1 MATDQTAPQDRPL
14 PRGTVLGST
23 YRVGQ
28 QLGKGGMGSVY
39 RATHCRL
46 ERNFAIKVL
55 HAAVEQDGQS
65 LSRFE
70 QEALVTSKL
79 GHPHIVEVI
88 DFNHSSEGFPYIVME
103 LLEGEDLGA
112 RLRRVGQLG
121 LGLIASV
128 IRQTAEALEA
138 AHKSG
143 IVHRDLKP
151 ENIFLCRR
159 GKRNDFIKLLD
170 FGMSKVSGRA
180 NNLTRTGEVFGTPWY
195 MAPEQITGE
204 GIDPRTDIFSLGAI
218 AYRMATGRLAFPGDN
233 LHQVIYRVVNKD
245 PSPMSEYLSTLPRD
259 FERVV
264 ARAMHKDKDK
274 RDNFVSDFAHDLSV
288 AIEQEIGDISPFTE
302 DIPSEDFTPPNGDA
316 LIDGATVADIPL
328 GSLQGVADQPALSS
342 TLPPGTAAAYVES
355 DSTVAAPPAPVTNRK
370 TLLLIVIVGLG
381 LIGAGVAILFN
392 NPVVVEERKPVAR
405 RATVA
410 VDMGLRLR
418 QPLTKKNAPD
428 ATHSASGPAAVD
440 AGMSRQLAGPSVD
453 ATPTVATRPVAVRT
467 ASTRKSPTKRSTRR
481 RRSTRRVKKSGS
493 TTSKASGKVTSK
505 VTSKVSGPPGKIS
518 IFTLFNDSP
527 QTALV
532 YIDGKR
538 VDHSP
543 VTNHRLSP
551 GKHRIKV
558 KQPGFRAKTKSIR
571 LKSDQSL
578 KVVLDL
584 EKL

>member
-1 MATDQTAPQDRPL
+1 MALDQAATGDRPL
-14 PRGTVLGST
+14 PQGTILGST
-23 YRVGQ
+23 YRVEQ

-46 ERNFAIKVL
+46 EREFAVKVL
-55 HAAVEQDGQS
+55 HAAVERDEQS

-88 DFNHSSEGFPYIVME
+88 DFNHSAEGYPYIVME

-121 LGLIASV
+121 LGLIASI

-138 AHKSG
+138 AHRSG

-195 MAPEQITGE
+195 MAPEQITGA
-204 GIDPRTDIFSLGAI
+204 GVDPRSDIFSLGAI
-218 AYRMATGRLAFPGDN
+218 TYRMATGRLAFPGDN

-274 RDNFVSDFAHDLSV
+274 RYNFVSDFAHDLSV
-288 AIEQEIGDISPFTE
+288 AIEQELGDLSPFTE
-302 DIPSEDFTPPNGDA
+302 DIPSEDFIAPESDSIA
-316 LIDGATVADIPL
+316 SELRDGATVADIPVD
-328 GSLQGVADQPALSS
+328 SLSLPGGQPALSS
-342 TLPPGTAAAYVES
+342 TLPPGVASAYVES
-355 DSTVAAPPAPVTNRK
+355 DSTKGIPPISRTSRLS
-370 TLLLIVIVGLG
+370 LLLLVFISLALVGTGVVI
-381 LIGAGVAILFN
+381 LINKRG
-392 NPVVVEERKPVAR
+392 VVEETHQPPVDALATGDAGLRSLVALKPQRVVDASLSSAKPVA
-405 RATVA
+405 
-410 VDMGLRLR
+410 
-418 QPLTKKNAPD
+418 PD
-428 ATHSASGPAAVD
+428 AAVARENQTRFPDAA
-440 AGMSRQLAGPSVD
+440 
-453 ATPTVATRPVAVRT
+453 PVAK
-467 ASTRKSPTKRSTRR
+467 AKPAPQRKRPPRR
-481 RRSTRRVKKSGS
+481 RPTIAKNPARP
-493 TTSKASGKVTSK
+493 TTVVA
-505 VTSKVSGPPGKIS
+505 GPPGKIS
-518 IFTLFNDSP
+518 IFTLYKDSP

-532 YIDGKR
+532 HIDGKR
-538 VDHSP
+538 VDYSP
-543 VTNHRLSP
+543 VTNHRLAP
-551 GKHRIKV
+551 GNHRIKV
-558 KQPGFRAKTKSIR
+558 TQPGFRPKTKAVQV
-571 LKSDQSL
+571 KSDQTV

-584 EKL
+584 DKS